1 MKRLALLFAALVA
14 CLATPAAAAAPAA
27 PGELSFS
34 FEGFVSDGAEVL
46 SAPFVDEIKRR
57 LATIHD
63 QGVITV
69 MVVTMPALDGA
80 DTAEVAS
87 AIGQQFEQA
96 AKTNKDWA
104 VLLLAPVDRE
114 MSVAFRSSNQDA
126 AEALKS
132 LDDASRE
139 QWIQELGDAFYGAV
153 TPFFQVSDW
162 EGGLRAGVDAMEGRL
177 ERDRTPPPLNGTPS
191 AKDGVS

>member
-1 MKRLALLFAALVA
+1 MLRSLFLLFAALA
-14 CLATPAAAAAPAA
+14 AGLATPAAAAPAA

-57 LATIHD
+57 LATIHE

-69 MVVTMPALDGA
+69 LVVTMPALDGA
-80 DTAEVAS
+80 DTAEVAK

-96 AKTNKDWA
+96 NKTNKDWA

-139 QWIQELGDAFYGAV
+139 QWIQEMGDAFYGAV
-153 TPFFQVSDW
+153 TPFFQVGDW

-177 ERDRTPPPLNGTPS
+177 AQDSMPPPSEPADAL
-191 AKDGVS
+191 